1 VTDRKH
7 ERVPARLE
15 VEFRNASAFLVA
27 YSTNLSR
34 GGMFVETDDP
44 LAVGHQ
50 LTLRFAVPGLPTIEV
65 TGVIAWVQAWGT
77 NEHEKGMGIR
87 FEHIDERHGDLI
99 DRLVGAFRGVRV
111 VVMSA
116 DDSMSG
122 QLARSV
128 RAAIGVALVV
138 EARNAEEAERAL
150 EEPTDLLLLDLSLDL
165 EDALDGDP
173 GGSAEALLCL
183 RLAKA
188 HQPPVPVI
196 AIAHSDERT
205 RLARELGADTVYTT
219 PPASNDLTTE
229 VLRLLGKPTGTSLK

>member
-1 VTDRKH
+1 MTDRKH

-34 GGMFVETDDP
+34 GGMFVETNDP
-44 LAVGHQ
+44 LPVGHQ
-50 LTLRFAVPGLPTIEV
+50 LTLRFAVPTLPTIEV

-111 VVMSA
+111 VVMSG

-122 QLARSV
+122 QLFEATVTVTLNGVRYRGCGERVAKPSREADGRHHSGSRIIVGACGDRLPERSPFSDLVAEPRVAFLRIRVRSFGSTGFTRCASNPASRTRARS
-128 RAAIGVALVV
+128 
-138 EARNAEEAERAL
+138 
-150 EEPTDLLLLDLSLDL
+150 
-165 EDALDGDP
+165 
-173 GGSAEALLCL
+173 
-183 RLAKA
+183 LAWP
-188 HQPPVPVI
+188 HPVI
-196 AIAHSDERT
+196 AT
-205 RLARELGADTVYTT
+205 R
-219 PPASNDLTTE
+219 
-229 VLRLLGKPTGTSLK
+229 